1 MVNNL
6 LVHTPKIEKMCCL
19 TTDIYI
25 DYKEII
31 QIYNRVRQKQI
42 TAIEDGD
49 SPF

>member
-31 QIYNRVRQKQI
+31 
-42 TAIEDGD
+42 
-49 SPF
+49 